1 MNQLSSR
8 FAVWLVPP
16 VEPPVQ
22 NGSNMETY
30 QLKSQTQL
38 QPGGWY
44 PRCRRQGG
52 GFEPQPH
59 HLPFFSADF
68 LPCAL
73 VFPSLAPHA
82 LGFLGLYR
90 FLVRLYTGS
99 LLKTAGSTG
108 FPRFNCLP
116 DLLGGLDRRG
126 SGSIFYR
133 SDPRSGPVLITMHN
147 CGHSSSRCYF

>member
-44 PRCRRQGG
+44 PRCRRQGWG
-52 GFEPQPH
+52 VRTPTP
-59 HLPFFSADF
+59 PPPIFFRWFSSLCARFSLASSTCAWFSWSVPVSCPALYWFLAKNRWFNWFSPVQLLARSFRWTGPPRLWFDF
-68 LPCAL
+68 LP
-73 VFPSLAPHA
+73 VGPP
-82 LGFLGLYR
+82 
-90 FLVRLYTGS
+90 V
-99 LLKTAGSTG
+99 
-108 FPRFNCLP
+108 
-116 DLLGGLDRRG
+116 G
-126 SGSIFYR
+126 SGPNNYA
-133 SDPRSGPVLITMHN
+133 
-147 CGHSSSRCYF
+147 